1 MPNIAK
7 VLKDEFARL
16 AKKEMK
22 AIAASLK
29 KDVVA
34 LKRAAADQKRR
45 LAKVEQDNGRLLR
58 LVERAKEK
66 TVQVSDEEV
75 ASARITAKMIR
86 SIRRRLGLS
95 QAEFAQLVGVGSV
108 SVFKWEHRG
117 GRLIFRGDSKANIV
131 AVRKMNKIE
140 ARKKLDEMQG

>member
-22 AIAASLK
+22 AIATSLK

-45 LAKVEQDNGRLLR
+45 LAKVEQDNGRLLG
-58 LVERAKEK
+58 LVEKAKEK
-66 TVQVSDEEV
+66 SVQVSNEEV
-75 ASARITAKMIR
+75 KSARITAKMIR

-108 SVFKWEHRG
+108 SVFQWEHKA
-117 GRLIFRGDSKANIV
+117 GRLAFRGDSKANIV

-140 ARKKLDEMQG
+140 ARRKLDEMQG

>member
-45 LAKVEQDNGRLLR
+45 LAKVERDNGRLLR
-58 LVERAKEK
+58 FVEKAREK
-66 TVQVSDEEV
+66 SVQVSSEEV

-95 QAEFAQLVGVGSV
+95 QAEFAQLAGVSSV
-108 SVFKWEHRG
+108 SVFQWEHKA
-117 GRLIFRGDSKANIV
+117 GRLTFRGDSKANIV
-131 AVRKMNKIE
+131 AVRKMSKIE
-140 ARKKLDEMQG
+140 ARKKLDEMQR

>member
-16 AKKEMK
+16 AKKEIK
-22 AIAASLK
+22 ASVTTLK

-58 LVERAKEK
+58 LLEETKEK
-66 TVQVSDEEV
+66 SVQVSNEEV
-75 ASARITAKMIR
+75 ESARITAKMIR

-95 QAEFAQLVGVGSV
+95 QAEFAQLAGVSSV
-108 SVFKWEHRG
+108 SVNQWEHKA
-117 GRLIFRGDSKANIV
+117 GRLTFRGDSKANIV
-131 AVRKMNKIE
+131 AVRKMSKIE
-140 ARKKLDEMQG
+140 ARKKLDEMQ

>member
-22 AIAASLK
+22 ALVTSLK

-45 LAKVEQDNGRLLR
+45 LVKVERDNGQLLR
-58 LVERAKEK
+58 LVEKAKEK
-66 TVQVSDEEV
+66 SVQVSNEEV
-75 ASARITAKMIR
+75 KSARITAKMIR

-108 SVFKWEHRG
+108 SVFQWEHKA
-117 GRLIFRGDSKANIV
+117 GRLTFRGNSKANIV
-131 AVRKMNKIE
+131 AVRKMNKTE
-140 ARKKLDEMQG
+140 ARKKLDQMQG